1 MKQIT
6 GKANSTEK
14 ALEIL
19 LSFTPYN
26 QEMGTVEISQK
37 LGFHKATVSRILHT
51 LTNYGLLQQDAK
63 TRKFRLG
70 QSAINLGL
78 AVNRSINSEMVLLGK
93 PYIDALRD
101 ALKETVVLELVSGR
115 SAVIAYIAEGSGPIR
130 IKGAVGDRR
139 PVHAAAGA
147 KAILAFS
154 PPEMKEQLLKEEMK
168 QLTPNTSTDVKVLLD
183 PAPAKELPN
192 ELLQA
197 CNFITPNETEAQILT
212 GIKINTYAN
221 AKKAAEI
228 LLEKG
233 VQAVIIKMSNKGSY
247 YYDRSKEIIFPAYDV
262 NAIDTVAAGDAFNGG
277 FAAAFSEGKPIE
289 EVLQWAN
296 ACGALSTTKPGAQ
309 PSMPSRQELI
319 SFMKKNT
326 K

>member
-1 MKQIT
+1 MKQASK
-6 GKANSTEK
+6 KANSTEK

-26 QEMGTVEISQK
+26 QEVGTVEISQK

-78 AVNRSINSEMVLLGK
+78 AVNRSISSEMVLLAK

-101 ALKETVVLELVSGR
+101 ALKETVVLEVVSGR

-130 IKGAVGDRR
+130 IKGTVGDRR

-154 PPEMKEQLLKEEMK
+154 PPEMKEQFLKEKMIR
-168 QLTPNTSTDVKVLLD
+168 LTPNTITVPSVLLD
-183 PAPAKELPN
+183 Q
-192 ELLQA
+192 LQ
-197 CNFITPNETEAQILT
+197 
-212 GIKINTYAN
+212 
-221 AKKAAEI
+221 EI
-228 LLEKG
+228 RRQG
-233 VQAVIIKMSNKGSY
+233 
-247 YYDRSKEIIFPAYDV
+247 F
-262 NAIDTVAAGDAFNGG
+262 AIDNEEVNIGINAVGAPIFNHEGKPVAAVVAAGLSHAITWEGASAIVPVLKE
-277 FAAAFSEGKPIE
+277 AAEKIS
-289 EVLQWAN
+289 
-296 ACGALSTTKPGAQ
+296 AQ
-309 PSMPSRQELI
+309 LYHKRG
-319 SFMKKNT
+319 MKRS
-326 K
+326 